1 MPMSKWNEKQVT
13 SHSET
18 SPIDLADPHPDLH
31 PDLLPNLRPDLRD
44 IICVIVFSP
53 SCDLQ
58 PLAVTWRNIDARDP
72 TRCLT
77 TPLSLTDE
85 CSMKFCWLSLT
96 VQMLVPKYLL
106 LMKNLWWIKPSKLS
120 FSSTK
125 TTPRILFSSPLP
137 PPPMEKYV
145 TKIRTPPPPFS
156 PPIE

>member
-1 MPMSKWNEKQVT
+1 MSWTILQCHCQCQCETKKQVT

-18 SPIDLADPHPDLH
+18 SPIDLADPHPDLR
-31 PDLLPNLRPDLRD
+31 PDLLPDLRD

-96 VQMLVPKYLL
+96 IQMLVPKYLL
-106 LMKNLWWIKPSKLS
+106 LMKIFHRILFFRSS
-120 FSSTK
+120 FSSSNGK
-125 TTPRILFSSPLP
+125 LCHENPNSSNSLFSSNW
-137 PPPMEKYV
+137 
-145 TKIRTPPPPFS
+145 
-156 PPIE
+156 IESYALSTG